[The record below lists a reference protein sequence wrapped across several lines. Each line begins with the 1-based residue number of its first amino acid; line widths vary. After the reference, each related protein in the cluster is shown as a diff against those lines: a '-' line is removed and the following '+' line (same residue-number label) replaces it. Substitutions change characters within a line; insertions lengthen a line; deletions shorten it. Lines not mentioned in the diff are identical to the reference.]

1 MKNFLTAY
9 IVGQFGNPHGLVGKL
24 AGWVMANRD
33 SNRRR
38 NLWTVRLM
46 DLRPGDRVLE
56 IGHGPGFALA
66 EVCRQVTA
74 GTVVGIDHSPV
85 MRDMAATRNREA
97 LANGRLTLTVGSIE
111 DPQVQSDPALRGPF
125 DRIYAVNVVMFWKD
139 AVGVLRGLRERLA
152 PGGRIYL
159 TFQPRTG
166 ELTDAAALAG
176 GEKFAGQMRA
186 AGLVDVNVEMFREV
200 SPAAVCVVGANDTDR
215 H

>member
-1 MKNFLTAY
+1 MKNALTAF

-46 DLRPGDRVLE
+46 DLRPNDHVLE
-56 IGHGPGFALA
+56 IGHGPGLALT
-66 EVCRQVTA
+66 EVCRQVTEGA
-74 GTVVGIDHSPV
+74 VVGIDRSPV
-85 MRDMAATRNREA
+85 MRDMAATRNRDA
-97 LANGRLTLTVGSIE
+97 LAAGRLMLTVGSIE
-111 DPQVQSDPALRGPF
+111 QPQAQADPALQGPF
-125 DRIYAVNVVMFWKD
+125 DHIYAVNVVMFWKD
-139 AVGVLRGLRERLA
+139 PVGVLRNLQERLA

-166 ELTDAAALAG
+166 ERTDAAAAAAG
-176 GEKFAGQMRA
+176 ERFVADMRA
-186 AGLVDVNVEMFREV
+186 AGLRDAYVETFREV
-200 SPAAVCVVGANDTDR
+200 SPAAVCVIGANDTDR

>member
-1 MKNFLTAY
+1 MKNSLKAY

-46 DLRPGDRVLE
+46 ELRPSDRVLE
-56 IGHGPGFALA
+56 IGHGPGLALA
-66 EVCRQVTA
+66 EVCRQMTA
-74 GTVVGIDHSPV
+74 GTVVGIDRSPV
-85 MRDMAATRNREA
+85 MRNMAATRNRVA

-111 DPQVQSDPALRGPF
+111 DPQVQADPTLRGPF

-139 AVGVLRGLRERLA
+139 AVGVLRNLRERLA
-152 PGGRIYL
+152 PGGCIHL

-166 ELTDAAALAG
+166 ELTDAAVAAAG
-176 GEKFAGQMRA
+176 ERFAGQMRA
-186 AGLVDVNVEMFREV
+186 VGLLDVHVETFREV
-200 SPAAVCVVGANDTDR
+200 SPAPVCVIGANGADR